1 MLKKTFTFTDYNGTE
16 RTEDHYF
23 NLSKA
28 EILELELSVDGG
40 VGAKIER
47 IVSAQSAP
55 EIFKTFKELILL
67 SYGVKSADGRRF
79 IKNQEIRDDFVQTEA
94 YSQLVMELATDDK
107 AGANFLQGIM
117 PKDIVDELPENLQ
130 DKLAVN

>member
-40 VGAKIER
+40 IGAKIER